1 MSTQEL
7 FRGYFHSSNN
17 FTENYTSR
25 VTNQSHQIVLSS
37 EKKILWCD
45 GRSHNHLGYDVYTEA
60 ITILS
65 LVKIIIS
72 RNQIHGCLLNLQVFI
87 FSQISNKFSI

>member
-25 VTNQSHQIVLSS
+25 VTNQSHQILLSLD
-37 EKKILWCD
+37 E
-45 GRSHNHLGYDVYTEA
+45 GRLHNHISCDVYPEA

-65 LVKIIIS
+65 PVKFIIS
-72 RNQIHGCLLNLQVFI
+72 RNQI
-87 FSQISNKFSI
+87 